1 MQCCYFETL
10 LQVLL
15 GILKASVVFKIA
27 LFTMLLLFY
36 VYGDIKKLVASN
48 CMYYL

>member
-36 VYGDIKKLVASN
+36 VYGDIKKLVTSN